1 MPELPE
7 VETVRRGLEA
17 RVLGRRITAVEVRH
31 PQVIA
36 GSAEDFEQ
44 KVRGII
50 RRLDRKGKA
59 IAIELDSGFKPAV
72 GKGDGTAPS
81 YLLVRLGMTGQVT
94 VVSSGHP
101 LEPHTHVRLDL
112 DNGEEIRYRDI
123 RRFGRLRWCSRAEI
137 EAVFNGLG
145 PDAPD
150 MPEPEF
156 IRALA
161 GRRTPI
167 KNWLLN
173 QARLAGVGNIYA
185 DEALFEARIHPLT
198 EAGRLNRAA
207 ASALHRAVGKV
218 LRRAVAKQ
226 GTSFRDYVNIEGRP
240 GRFAANLKVYQR
252 TGQPCPRC
260 GAKIRRLVLGGRSSH
275 FCPHCQPRPRRHTI
289 SARQRAVSD
298 RQ

>member
-7 VETVRRGLEA
+7 VETVRRGLEG
-17 RVLGRRITAVEVRH
+17 RVLGRRITAVEVSH

-36 GSAEDFEQ
+36 GLVEDFEQ
-44 KVRGII
+44 NVRGVI

-59 IAIELDSGFKPAV
+59 LAIELDRGLKPTAGKSAGSGL
-72 GKGDGTAPS
+72 S

-94 VVSSGHP
+94 VLPSNHP
-101 LEPHTHVRLDL
+101 FEPHTHVRLVL

-137 EAVFNGLG
+137 EAIFQGLG
-145 PDAPD
+145 PDAPS
-150 MPEPEF
+150 MPEEEF
-156 IRALA
+156 VEALK

-167 KNWLLN
+167 KSWLLN

-185 DEALFEARIHPLT
+185 DEALFEAHIHPLT
-198 EAGRLNRAA
+198 EAGLLKRSA
-207 ASALHRAVGKV
+207 ASALHLAVVKV

-240 GRFAANLKVYQR
+240 GRFAQSLKVYQR
-252 TGQPCPRC
+252 TGEPCPHC
-260 GAKIRRLVLGGRSSH
+260 GSKIRRLVISGRSSH
-275 FCPHCQPRPRRHTI
+275 FCPRCQPRPRR
-289 SARQRAVSD
+289 RFPCRLD
-298 RQ
+298 RC

>member
-17 RVLGRRITAVEVRH
+17 RVLGQRITRVEVSH

-36 GSAEDFEQ
+36 DSVEDFEQ
-44 KVRGII
+44 NVRGFI

-59 IAIELDSGFKPAV
+59 IAIELDPGFDPTDRKCDGSG
-72 GKGDGTAPS
+72 PS

-94 VVSSGHP
+94 VLPSNHP
-101 LEPHTHVRLDL
+101 LEPHTHVRLAL
-112 DNGEEIRYRDI
+112 ENGEEIRYRDI
-123 RRFGRLRWCSRAEI
+123 RRFGRLRWCSRAEV

-145 PDAPD
+145 PDAPN
-150 MPEPEF
+150 MLAAEF
-156 IRALA
+156 IRALK

-167 KNWLLN
+167 KSWLLN

-198 EAGRLNRAA
+198 EAGRLKRSA
-207 ASALHRAVGKV
+207 ASALHRAVVKV

-226 GTSFRDYVNIEGRP
+226 GTSFRDYVDIEGRP
-240 GRFAANLKVYQR
+240 GRFAQSLKVYQR
-252 TGQPCPRC
+252 TGEPCPRC
-260 GAKIRRLVLGGRSSH
+260 GSKIRRLVLSGRSSH
-275 FCPHCQPRPRRHTI
+275 FCPSCQPRPRSVGNRSSTK
-289 SARQRAVSD
+289 
-298 RQ
+298 